1 MTTFQNQLH
10 LALRHNRASSSYLS
24 AFAQAPLYYLDRTG
38 LFSRIKTKKSGSP
51 EFTLVFLCQLATP
64 ATSRSE
70 VIKVLEQV
78 WRDELTAGN
87 AADAFEI
94 EEQTDRVE
102 MRFVTV
108 WNQDVVTGQI
118 VVLGFNSS
126 SDR

>member
-1 MTTFQNQLH
+1 MSTFQNQLS
-10 LALRHNRASSSYLS
+10 LALRHNRASSNYLS

-38 LFSRIKTKKSGSP
+38 LFSRIKTKKSGNPDSA
-51 EFTLVFLCQLATP
+51 LVFLCQLATP
-64 ATSRSE
+64 ATSPSE

-78 WRDELTAGN
+78 WKDELTAGN

-94 EEQTDRVE
+94 EEQADRVE

-118 VVLGFNSS
+118 VVLGFTSS
-126 SDR
+126 S

>member
-1 MTTFQNQLH
+1 VSTFQNQLS
-10 LALRHNRASSSYLS
+10 LALRHNRASSNYLS

-38 LFSRIKTKKSGSP
+38 LFSRIKTKKSGNPDSA
-51 EFTLVFLCQLATP
+51 LVFLCQLATP
-64 ATSRSE
+64 ATSPSE

-78 WRDELTAGN
+78 WKDELTAGN

-94 EEQTDRVE
+94 EEQADRVE

-118 VVLGFNSS
+118 VVLGFTSS
-126 SDR
+126 S